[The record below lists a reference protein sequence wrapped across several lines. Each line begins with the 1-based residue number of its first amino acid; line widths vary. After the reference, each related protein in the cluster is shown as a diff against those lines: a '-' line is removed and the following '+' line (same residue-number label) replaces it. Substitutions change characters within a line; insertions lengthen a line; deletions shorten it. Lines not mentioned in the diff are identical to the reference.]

1 MKGTDGVRLR
11 SAHLPPH
18 EDVVAAVQL
27 LVVKVIRVEAFGVLA
42 KWLELTLQ
50 RGDSVVKKT
59 GTRQLSSICQE
70 VPL

>member
-27 LVVKVIRVEAFGVLA
+27 LVVKVVRVEAFGVLA

-50 RGDSVVKKT
+50 R
-59 GTRQLSSICQE
+59 
-70 VPL
+70 

>member
-1 MKGTDGVRLR
+1 MKGTDGVGLR

-18 EDVVAAVQL
+18 EDIVAAVQL
-27 LVVKVIRVEAFGVLA
+27 LVVKVVRVEAFGVLA

-59 GTRQLSSICQE
+59 ICQE